1 MTNELSLGQNVLVGY
16 VPWQGYN
23 FEDAVLINE
32 RLVYEDIFTSLHI
45 ERYQVRVEYS
55 EEVFERVTKEIPGAT
70 EEAVKNLSEEGIVVP
85 GTYVNPGDILVGK
98 ISNFLSF
105 EDDRVPETKLLKA
118 IFGVPGKDI
127 NDRSYRMPLREHGKI
142 LETVVF
148 NRKSNLG

>member
-85 GTYVNPGDILVGK
+85 GTYVNPGDILVG
-98 ISNFLSF
+98 
-105 EDDRVPETKLLKA
+105 DRVPETKLLKA